1 MRGVRQNIVPDTVSQ
16 RESKLTKKLIIM
28 KFNPKEADLRG
39 SGAFGAE
46 ANDAYSQGVLAGK
59 NTRLHQ
65 GMQADKRGAL
75 SETRYLGRA

>member
-1 MRGVRQNIVPDTVSQ
+1 MRSLAK
-16 RESKLTKKLIIM
+16 ELALISLIAALVVLIM
-28 KFNPKEADLRG
+28 NGHSEEA
-39 SGAFGAE
+39 
-46 ANDAYSQGVLAGK
+46 VVHAGE

>member
-1 MRGVRQNIVPDTVSQ
+1 MEHPRR
-16 RESKLTKKLIIM
+16 RECVMQAK
-28 KFNPKEADLRG
+28 ADLRG

-46 ANDAYSQGVLAGK
+46 ANDAYSQGILAGK

>member
-1 MRGVRQNIVPDTVSQ
+1 MMQA
-16 RESKLTKKLIIM
+16 K
-28 KFNPKEADLRG
+28 ADLRG

-46 ANDAYSQGVLAGK
+46 ANDAYSQGILAGK